1 MQFIKRFR
9 SLLSY
14 YSEYVYLDI
23 VSETPV
29 REYQSLSLH
38 AAVLEFLG
46 EALLVSWSGG
56 GGGEGGRSCFS
67 L

>member
-9 SLLSY
+9 SLFSY

-29 REYQSLSLH
+29 REYQVSLS
-38 AAVLEFLG
+38 ACSSAGVFG
-46 EALLVSWSGG
+46 
-56 GGGEGGRSCFS
+56 
-67 L
+67 